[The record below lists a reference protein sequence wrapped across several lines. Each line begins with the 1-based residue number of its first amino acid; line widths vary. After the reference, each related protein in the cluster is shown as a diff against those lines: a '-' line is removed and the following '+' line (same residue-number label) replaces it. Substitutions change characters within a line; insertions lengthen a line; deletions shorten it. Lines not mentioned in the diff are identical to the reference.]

1 MRGGEHSRQ
10 RKKQAQRPYG
20 RCKLGLGG
28 SGKGFRDDPRG
39 RTSQA
44 AAQGPGSLERDLEA
58 PAVAGY
64 MDEKV
69 HRKRTGVGA
78 GRSSDMVPQDP
89 SWEIL
94 WVQWDLTACSVKH
107 PCPRDSQE
115 SSPSPQFK
123 IINSSAFSLLH
134 SPTLTSIHDH
144 RKNHSFD

>member
-1 MRGGEHSRQ
+1 MGGEGKEETQ
-10 RKKQAQRPYG
+10 LVILKTAGWRPPAG
-20 RCKLGLGG
+20 LCLPPPPPTPALKAWSELLPGGERPKLGLGG

-69 HRKRTGVGA
+69 HRKRTGVEA

-94 WVQWDLTACSVKH
+94 WVQWDLTACRVKH
-107 PCPRDSQE
+107 PWKGLPWRYSG
-115 SSPSPQFK
+115 
-123 IINSSAFSLLH
+123 
-134 SPTLTSIHDH
+134 
-144 RKNHSFD
+144 